1 MTKAARAATAA
12 GTSAAITD
20 DRFVGMPAGAIVAG
34 NLACL
39 PLAGHRPNWGPGALA
54 PSAALEVSCR
64 RPKFPM
70 PPQHSGSLKRVV
82 VVEDDAETRERLR
95 ASIAGSGFLE
105 VSGEYASGGEA
116 LAALAAS
123 APDVLLVDIGLPDMS
138 GLEVV
143 RFVAA
148 RHPACEILVI
158 SIFGDESHVL
168 AALEA
173 GAGGYLL
180 KGAGERDITFDI
192 RDILS
197 GGSPLSPIIA
207 RQVLKRMQSAR
218 RDGPPARASAAD
230 DTGLTPREREILNA
244 IARGFSYAETGEI
257 LKVSL
262 ATVHTHL
269 KSIYRKLAVHSKTEA
284 VFEANRLGL
293 IR

>member
-1 MTKAARAATAA
+1 MSPR
-12 GTSAAITD
+12 S
-20 DRFVGMPAGAIVAG
+20 
-34 NLACL
+34 
-39 PLAGHRPNWGPGALA
+39 
-54 PSAALEVSCR
+54 
-64 RPKFPM
+64 
-70 PPQHSGSLKRVV
+70 SGSLKRVV

-105 VSGEYASGGEA
+105 VAGEYGTGREA
-116 LAALAAS
+116 LAALAAA

-138 GLEVV
+138 GLELV

-148 RHPACEILVI
+148 RRPECEILVI
-158 SIFGDESHVL
+158 SIFGDETNVV

-180 KGAGERDITFDI
+180 KGAAERDITIDI

-207 RQVLKRMQSAR
+207 RQVLKRMQGSR
-218 RDGPPARASAAD
+218 RDERPVTAASAAE
-230 DTGLTPREREILNA
+230 TALTPREREILNA